1 MRALCALDLISQARH
16 VLNGR
21 RIAWISRSHV
31 TVSGVLNLGI
41 LDALA
46 ST

>member
-1 MRALCALDLISQARH
+1 MRALCALDPISQAQH
-16 VLNGR
+16 VSNGR
-21 RIAWISRSHV
+21 RIAWIPHSQV

-41 LDALA
+41 LDASA